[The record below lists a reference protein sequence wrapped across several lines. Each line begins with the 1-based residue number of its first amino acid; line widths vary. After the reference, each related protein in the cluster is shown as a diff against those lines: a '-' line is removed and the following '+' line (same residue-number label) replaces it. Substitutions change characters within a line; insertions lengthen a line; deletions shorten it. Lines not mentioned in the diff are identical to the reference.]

1 MGDQQ
6 YDGVRVA
13 SETTIQIDFQYQ
25 GVRCRE
31 RLKLKPTPANLKK
44 AARHRAAIIDSI
56 DAGTFDY
63 GVTFPGSKNARKF
76 IRQDRLDHYLRQWL
90 EHKRPTLKTSTYDG
104 YRKAIEGKL
113 IPAFG
118 HLMLAEFKRSHARD
132 WAASL
137 TCTNKRISNLLSP
150 LRTALTDAMY
160 DELIA
165 TNPLAGWHYQRQE
178 KVTGQTDKID
188 PFTPEEQLAI
198 LANLPDEGRPLIQF
212 AFWTGLRTSELV
224 ALEWND
230 VDTVR
235 RKARISRGITQASRG
250 QAETPKTAAGIREID
265 LLPAALDALKQQKL
279 FSDHH
284 ESGRVFLNP
293 RTGAPWTGD
302 QAIRKTLWVHALNCA
317 DVRYRRQYQTR
328 HTYAS
333 MMISAGEPIAWV
345 SRQMG
350 HTSVVLTAQV
360 YSQWVPSTSHQAGS
374 KAVDMFWQ
382 LDGNK

>member
-1 MGDQQ
+1 MGDKQ

-104 YRKAIEGKL
+104 YRKAIEGQL

-160 DELIA
+160 DELIPV
-165 TNPLAGWHYQRQE
+165 NPLAGWHYQRQDA
-178 KVTGQTDKID
+178 VTTRANDID
-188 PFTPEEQLAI
+188 PFTPEEQAAI
-198 LANLPDEGRPLIQF
+198 IEHLPDDGRPLIQF
-212 AFWTGLRTSELV
+212 ALWTGLRTSELV
-224 ALEWND
+224 ALEWDD

-250 QAETPKTAAGIREID
+250 QAETPKTAAGVREID
-265 LLPAALDALKQQKL
+265 LLPAALDALKKQKMI
-279 FSDHH
+279 SDHH
-284 ESGRVFLNP
+284 DSGRVFLNP
-293 RTGAPWTGD
+293 RTGEPWTGD
-302 QAIRKTLWVHALNCA
+302 QAIRKTLWAHALKRA

-350 HTSVVLTAQV
+350 HTSVVLTAQI
-360 YSQWVPSTSHQAGS
+360 YSQWVPSSSDRPGMLAATRYT
-374 KAVDMFWQ
+374 
-382 LDGNK
+382 L